1 MSSIRSFLS
10 FLSSLYVLKYT
21 IGQLVKR
28 DFQNRYLASY
38 IGLSWSFIQPV
49 MSILVIWFALT
60 YGLKIKTTDDGGIPF
75 IPWLICGMIP
85 WFFISETI
93 NSSSMSL
100 IEYSY
105 LIKKTAFK
113 VAIIPFIKI
122 FSALIIHLFF
132 IIIIAI
138 FAMAYGFMPDIH
150 WLQVIYLVFAA
161 LVLLTGLGWLFS
173 AITVFVRD
181 MTPIINVV
189 ISILFWATPI
199 MWPYAKIGDQLRYL
213 ALLNPFFYII
223 EGYRYTFLEKQWMFQ
238 NIEMTIYFWCIT
250 IPIFITGALVFKK
263 LTPHF
268 ADVL

>member
-1 MSSIRSFLS
+1 MKYLKSLFSF
-10 FLSSLYVLKYT
+10 FFSLYQQKYT

-28 DFQNRYLASY
+28 DFKNKYLASY
-38 IGLSWSFIQPV
+38 IGLSWAFIQPV
-49 MSILVIWFALT
+49 MSILVIWFAMT
-60 YGLKIKTTDDGGIPF
+60 YGLKIKTDENAIPF
-75 IPWLICGMIP
+75 VPWFICGMIP
-85 WFFISETI
+85 WLFISETI
-93 NSSSMSL
+93 SSSSISL

-113 VAIIPFIKI
+113 IAIIPFIKI
-122 FSALIIHLFF
+122 FTALLIHLFF

-138 FAMAYGFMPDIH
+138 FAMAYGFKPDIY
-150 WLQVIYLVFAA
+150 WLQIIYLVFAA
-161 LVLLTGLGWLFS
+161 FVLLSGLGWLIS
-173 AITVFVRD
+173 SITVFVRD
-181 MTPIINVV
+181 MTPIVNVV

-199 MWPYAKIGDQLRYL
+199 MWPFAKLGGQMRYL

-223 EGYRYTFLEKQWMFQ
+223 EGYRYAFLEKAWMFQ

-250 IPIFITGALVFKK
+250 IIIFISGALVFKK